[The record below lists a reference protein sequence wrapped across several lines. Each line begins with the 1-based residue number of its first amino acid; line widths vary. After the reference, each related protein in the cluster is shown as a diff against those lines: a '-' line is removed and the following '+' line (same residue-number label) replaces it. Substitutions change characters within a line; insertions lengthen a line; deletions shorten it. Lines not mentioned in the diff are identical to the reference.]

1 MKRLQSNGIGSTHKQ
16 AEPITVEEEELMW
29 ESKVLGDH
37 CPQSLLNTMIY
48 MNGLYFALRSGEE
61 HRSLRRSPCQ
71 IEVVERPGERAYLV
85 YREDISKNHP
95 GGLKGHKV
103 KPKIATH
110 HANAENPAR
119 CFVRLFKLYL
129 SVCPSDAPA
138 GAFYLSPL
146 KTPKTGCW
154 FSISP
159 IGKNK
164 LSKAIA
170 NMCKECGIQG
180 YKTNYSL
187 RATAATRLY
196 MSGIDEQ
203 LVMERTGHRSTEGIR
218 SYKHTTM
225 EQKEVVSDVLS
236 TTKRQ
241 CKQVAVREK
250 PAENEASNT
259 DIMTSSNHYSNNTN
273 LSLPTTLSK
282 SGAFYFSSCTN
293 VNIISYTEK

>member
-1 MKRLQSNGIGSTHKQ
+1 M
-16 AEPITVEEEELMW
+16 
-29 ESKVLGDH
+29 
-37 CPQSLLNTMIY
+37 
-48 MNGLYFALRSGEE
+48 
-61 HRSLRRSPCQ
+61 
-71 IEVVERPGERAYLV
+71 
-85 YREDISKNHP
+85 
-95 GGLKGHKV
+95 
-103 KPKIATH
+103 KPKIVTH

-146 KTPKTGCW
+146 KTLKTGCW

-180 YKTNYSL
+180 YKTNHSL

-203 LVMERTGHRSTEGIR
+203 LVMERTGHQHRGNSFVQAYNNGAEGGCFRCTQQYQKAVQTSCSTR
-218 SYKHTTM
+218 
-225 EQKEVVSDVLS
+225 
-236 TTKRQ
+236 
-241 CKQVAVREK
+241 
-250 PAENEASNT
+250 EASG
-259 DIMTSSNHYSNNTN
+259 
-273 LSLPTTLSK
+273 K
-282 SGAFYFSSCTN
+282 
-293 VNIISYTEK
+293 

>member
-1 MKRLQSNGIGSTHKQ
+1 M
-16 AEPITVEEEELMW
+16 
-29 ESKVLGDH
+29 
-37 CPQSLLNTMIY
+37 
-48 MNGLYFALRSGEE
+48 
-61 HRSLRRSPCQ
+61 Q
-71 IEVVERPGERAYLV
+71 I
-85 YREDISKNHP
+85 
-95 GGLKGHKV
+95 
-103 KPKIATH
+103 
-110 HANAENPAR
+110 NAENPAR

-170 NMCKECGIQG
+170 NMCGIQE
-180 YKTNYSL
+180 YNTNHSL
-187 RATAATRLY
+187 RATATRLY
-196 MSGIDEQ
+196 LLGIDEQ
-203 LVMERTGHRSTEGIR
+203 LVMESSGHRSTEGIR

-225 EQKEVVSDVLS
+225 EQKEVVSDILS
-236 TTKRQ
+236 NTKWQ

-259 DIMTSSNHYSNNTN
+259 DIMTSSNHYSNTAN
-273 LSLPTTLSK
+273 LLVSLPTNLSK
-282 SGAFYFSSCTN
+282 SGAFYFSSCSN
-293 VNIISYTEK
+293 VNINFNHYTEK